1 MKWLAVGLI
10 VFALLWLVVENAML
24 RTENED
30 LSARI
35 VEMQQ
40 QAKKPCT
47 IDQNSEENFTT
58 GQNETAFGWEAL
70 TSVTT
75 SQYDTAIGFAID
87 QNSDH
92 NQGSNVVVLP

>member
-47 IDQNSEENFTT
+47 TT
-58 GQNETAFGWEAL
+58 GQNETAFGWDAL